1 MPLPTQTLDALQ
13 AAGAAIYQADLE
25 LKAAAQDYG
34 SQVKAAMTS
43 NPFELGNDVLFE
55 EWKTVAR
62 LSQAVAQ
69 IETEFRKIYEAA
81 SGLTASDKPNL
92 VIPTLFA
99 PLPVV
104 SAAPEL
110 AKESQATD
118 AVIKR
123 QKPAKAKQ
131 PAKGTA
137 PKPLTGNTAKLFA
150 YLVEVL
156 SPNEFGKIDR
166 QAVIVKAGIA
176 RGSVGAAIAKLLET
190 GHLIA
195 NASGAHKL
203 SHPASP
209 KK

>member
-1 MPLPTQTLDALQ
+1 MPLPSQTLATLQ
-13 AAGAAIYQADLE
+13 AAGAAIYQADQE

-34 SQVKAAMTS
+34 SQVKDAMSS
-43 NPFELGNDVLFE
+43 NPFELGNDGLFE

-62 LSQAVAQ
+62 MSQALAQ
-69 IETEFRKIYEAA
+69 IEAEFKKIYLVA
-81 SGLTASDKPNL
+81 SGLTASTMAAPT
-92 VIPTLFA
+92 IPTLIA
-99 PLPVV
+99 PLSVV
-104 SAAPEL
+104 TAAPEL
-110 AKESQATD
+110 AKDSQATD
-118 AVIKR
+118 AIVKKP
-123 QKPAKAKQ
+123 KPAKAKQ

-137 PKPLTGNTAKLFA
+137 AKPLSGNTAKLFA
-150 YLVEVL
+150 HLVEVL

-203 SHPASP
+203 AAPAAQR
-209 KK
+209 